1 MAKFKR
7 RQLFV
12 DPKVQGVLILRM
24 LGYWTVTMITVTC
37 MILSWR
43 IVTAPGRSFVEHLEG
58 LWVHYGAAIIAS
70 VLLLPLIVIDCI
82 RVSNR
87 FAGPLYRLRRCM
99 RDLTA
104 GLPVP
109 PVHFRDGDFW
119 SDVADEFNAVS
130 SKLQRLEEEL
140 AEARGEVAFE
150 NSSLA
155 VAGTAER

>member
-12 DPKVQGVLILRM
+12 DPKVQGVLILRVF
-24 LGYWTVTMITVTC
+24 GYWSVTMITITC
-37 MILSWR
+37 MVLSWQM
-43 IVTAPGRSFVEHLEG
+43 VTSPPRPFVEHFVA
-58 LWVHYGAAIIAS
+58 LWGQYGPAFLAS
-70 VLLLPLIVIDCI
+70 VLLLPMIAIDCV

-119 SDVADEFNAVS
+119 CDVADEFNAVS
-130 SKLQRLEEEL
+130 AKLQRLEEEL
-140 AEARGEVAFE
+140 AEARGEAPFE